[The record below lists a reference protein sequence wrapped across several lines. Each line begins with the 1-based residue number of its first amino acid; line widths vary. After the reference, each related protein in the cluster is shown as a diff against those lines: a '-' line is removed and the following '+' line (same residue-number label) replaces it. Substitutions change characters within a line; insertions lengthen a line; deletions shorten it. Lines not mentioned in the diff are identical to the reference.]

1 MKWMIDYV
9 KDAPE
14 ICKNMLKNRKEITKD
29 LVKKYTSKKYKGI
42 LIVGSGT
49 SFNIGLCSK
58 PVLEKYLNVPVE
70 VQTPRTYAY
79 YDYKFYDDYLV
90 LCISQSGRS
99 TNTIEA
105 VKRAQDQG
113 NDVAAIAMVPN
124 SPISK
129 YVKDSFEYGSYNGEG
144 DSFVSKGFPTS
155 FLYFVLFSIEAALKL
170 NLIDLEKYDSA
181 VAELE
186 KIIEYM
192 PKMREISEEFYEK
205 NISNI
210 QNSKRIMFTGI
221 GVGLGLAHEA
231 CLKFS
236 ETTGIP
242 TNGYE
247 TEEFLHGPS
256 FEVKKDHVVFVLD
269 LDVESSGFS
278 YKVFEATKLLTDK
291 VYMIT
296 DKRIRGNDVLSAE
309 INVEDVFKP
318 MLFVIPIQVIP
329 SRICSDLNIRAITIY
344 NHKAS
349 QLVQTKTDK

>member
-14 ICKNMLKNRKEITKD
+14 ICKNMVKNRKEITKD
-29 LVKKYTSKKYKGI
+29 LVKKYTSKKYRGI

-49 SFNIGLCSK
+49 SFNIGLSSK
-58 PVLEKYLNVPVE
+58 PVLEKYLNVPVK

-79 YDYKFYDDYLV
+79 YDYKFYDDYLI

-99 TNTIEA
+99 TNTIDA
-105 VKRAQDQG
+105 VKRAQKQG
-113 NDVAAIAMVPN
+113 NDVAAISMMPN
-124 SPISK
+124 SPISN

-155 FLYFVLFSIEAALKL
+155 FLYFSLFSIEAALKL
-170 NLIDLEKYDSA
+170 NLIDQEKYDSA

-186 KIIEYM
+186 QIIEYM
-192 PKMREISEEFYEK
+192 PKMREKSEEFYEN
-205 NISNI
+205 NIEAI
-210 QNSKRIMFTGI
+210 QNANRIMFAGI
-221 GVGLGLAHEA
+221 GAGFGLVQEA

-256 FEVKKDHVVFVLD
+256 YEVKKDHVVFIMDLD
-269 LDVESSGFS
+269 LESSGLAN
-278 YKVFEATKLLTDK
+278 KVFEAMKLLTDK

-309 INVEDVFKP
+309 INVDDVLKP
-318 MLFVIPIQVIP
+318 MLFVIPVQVIP

-349 QLVQTKTDK
+349 KLVQTKTDK